1 MFKPMWFVTFL
12 VELFIWQ
19 MISSGGPKVPVAR
32 AAARACWTKTT
43 LIPLVD
49 YDDLTILITCMCAM
63 PRLEKLPGSATDDK
77 GSYFCWLIMTDI
89 ISAIPS

>member
-1 MFKPMWFVTFL
+1 MEIEAAA
-12 VELFIWQ
+12 VEPRSGDKTSVVSRF
-19 MISSGGPKVPVAR
+19 SGGPKVPVAR

-63 PRLEKLPGSATDDK
+63 PRLEKLPGSATV
-77 GSYFCWLIMTDI
+77 
-89 ISAIPS
+89 